1 MMDDTNTNAEDEPH
15 NTVTVEVKPD
25 LRKLR
30 SFMLDLTALID
41 KYWPESAQVS
51 EADGSARSPEE
62 LSYTNGSPN
71 GIYTVTNRETKTDT
85 TTAD

>member
-1 MMDDTNTNAEDEPH
+1 MEIE
-15 NTVTVEVKPD
+15 PD
-25 LRKLR
+25 LREFR
-30 SFMLDLTALID
+30 SFMLALTALID
-41 KYWPESAQVS
+41 KYWPESAHAG